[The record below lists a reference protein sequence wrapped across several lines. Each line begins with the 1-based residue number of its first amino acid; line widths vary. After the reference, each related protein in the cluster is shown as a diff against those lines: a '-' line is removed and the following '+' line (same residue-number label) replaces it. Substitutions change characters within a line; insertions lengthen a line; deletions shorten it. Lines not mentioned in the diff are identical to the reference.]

1 MRKSATQPESGA
13 RVADGAIQLHRQTM
27 RESWGPWLMLAPT
40 FIVLTAVG
48 IYPLGY
54 SLWISLHDY
63 HPSNPSFPQG
73 FIWFENYV
81 NVFLDHHARHALG
94 LTAIFTVSSVGAS
107 LVIGFA
113 LALLFNQRLPGLAIA
128 RSLILIPMLV
138 TPIAVGITW
147 RIMYNPDLGVINH
160 LLGLFGIPGQGWLA
174 SMNQSLLSVIIV
186 DVWQWTP
193 FMFLILYAGIR
204 SLPRSPF
211 ESAAIDGATRL
222 QVFFFVTLPMMR
234 PVIVLAVLLRA
245 VDSVRTFDQI
255 FMMTRG
261 GPNLTTDLVSLYLQ
275 RVNFKFFDIGYGA
288 ALSWVFLVLLMATV
302 IAFIRYSGF
311 LRGAAEKEAR

>member
-1 MRKSATQPESGA
+1 M
-13 RVADGAIQLHRQTM
+13 
-27 RESWGPWLMLAPT
+27 
-40 FIVLTAVG
+40 LTAVG

-54 SLWISLHDY
+54 SLWISLNDY

-73 FIWFENYV
+73 FIWFDNYV
-81 NVFLDHHARHALG
+81 KAFFDDQARHALG
-94 LTAIFTVSSVGAS
+94 LTALFTVSSVGAS
-107 LVIGFA
+107 LVIGLG

-128 RSLILIPMLV
+128 RTLILIPMLV
-138 TPIAVGITW
+138 TPVAVGITW
-147 RIMYNPDLGVINH
+147 RIMFNPDLGVINY
-160 LLGLFGIPGQGWLA
+160 LLGLVGIPSQGWLA

-193 FMFLILYAGIR
+193 FMFLILFAGVR

-211 ESAAIDGATRL
+211 ESAAIDGASRL
-222 QVFFFVTLPMMR
+222 QAFFLVTLPMLR

-261 GPNLTTDLVSLYLQ
+261 GPNLTTDLASLYLQ

-288 ALSWVFLVLLMATV
+288 ALSWLFLILLMVAV
-302 IAFIRYSGF
+302 IVFIRYSGF
-311 LRGAAEKEAR
+311 LRRAAEKESQ

>member
-1 MRKSATQPESGA
+1 MPKIVTEPEIGA
-13 RVADGAIQLHRQTM
+13 RVADGAIQPYRQTI

-54 SLWISLHDY
+54 SLWISFNDY

-73 FIWFENYV
+73 FIWFENYLTA
-81 NVFLDHHARHALG
+81 FLDGQARHALG

-128 RSLILIPMLV
+128 RTLILIPMLV

-147 RIMYNPDLGVINH
+147 RIMFNPDLGVINY
-160 LLGLFGIPGQGWLA
+160 LLGLIGIPSQGWLA
-174 SMNQSLLSVIIV
+174 SMNQSLLSVIVV

-193 FMFLILYAGIR
+193 FMFLILFAGVR

-211 ESAAIDGATRL
+211 ESAAIDGASRAKI
-222 QVFFFVTLPMMR
+222 FFLVTLPMMR
-234 PVIVLAVLLRA
+234 PVILLAVLLRA

-261 GPNLTTDLVSLYLQ
+261 GPNQTTDLVSLYLQ

-288 ALSWVFLVLLMATV
+288 ALSWLFLILLMAAV

-311 LRGAAEKEAR
+311 LRSAAEKEAR

>member
-1 MRKSATQPESGA
+1 MPSQLGFAGQAAEGPPR
-13 RVADGAIQLHRQTM
+13 LHRQNM
-27 RESWGPWLMLAPT
+27 RENWAPWLMLAPT
-40 FIVLTAVG
+40 FFVLIAVG

-73 FIWFENYV
+73 FIWFDNYV
-81 NVFLDHHARHALG
+81 KAFLDEQARHALG
-94 LTAIFTVSSVGAS
+94 LTAIFTVSSVAAS
-107 LVIGFA
+107 LVIGLG
-113 LALLFNQRLPGLAIA
+113 LALLFNHHLPGLAIA
-128 RSLILIPMLV
+128 RTLILIPMLV

-147 RIMYNPDLGVINH
+147 RIMFNPDLGVINY
-160 LLGLFGIPGQGWLA
+160 LLGSIGIPAQGWLA

-193 FMFLILYAGIR
+193 FMFLILFAGVR

-211 ESAAIDGATRL
+211 ESAAIDGASRL
-222 QVFFFVTLPMMR
+222 QAFFLVTLPMLR

-288 ALSWVFLVLLMATV
+288 ALSWLFLILLMIAV

-311 LRGAAEKEAR
+311 LRNAAEREAQ

>member
-1 MRKSATQPESGA
+1 
-13 RVADGAIQLHRQTM
+13 
-27 RESWGPWLMLAPT
+27 
-40 FIVLTAVG
+40 
-48 IYPLGY
+48 
-54 SLWISLHDY
+54 
-63 HPSNPSFPQG
+63 
-73 FIWFENYV
+73 
-81 NVFLDHHARHALG
+81 
-94 LTAIFTVSSVGAS
+94 
-107 LVIGFA
+107 
-113 LALLFNQRLPGLAIA
+113 
-128 RSLILIPMLV
+128 MLV

-147 RIMYNPDLGVINH
+147 RIMFNPDLGVINY
-160 LLGLFGIPGQGWLA
+160 LLGSIGIPAQGWLA

-193 FMFLILYAGIR
+193 FMFLILFAGVR

-211 ESAAIDGATRL
+211 ESAAIDGASRL
-222 QVFFFVTLPMMR
+222 QAFFLVTLPMLR

-288 ALSWVFLVLLMATV
+288 ALSWLFLILLMIAV
-302 IAFIRYSGF
+302 IAFIRYTGF
-311 LRGAAEKEAR
+311 LRSAAEREAQ

>member
-1 MRKSATQPESGA
+1 
-13 RVADGAIQLHRQTM
+13 M

-40 FIVLTAVG
+40 FLVLTAVG

-54 SLWISLHDY
+54 SLWISLNDF

-73 FIWFENYV
+73 FIGLDNYV
-81 NVFLDHHARHALG
+81 NVFLDEQARHALG
-94 LTAIFTVSSVGAS
+94 LTVLFSASSVGAS
-107 LVIGFA
+107 LILG
-113 LALLFNQRLPGLAIA
+113 LGMALLFNQRLPGLAIA
-128 RSLILIPMLV
+128 RTLILIPMLV
-138 TPIAVGITW
+138 TPIVVGITW
-147 RIMYNPDLGVINH
+147 RIMFNPDLGVINY
-160 LLGLFGIPGQGWLA
+160 LLGSIGIPGQGWLA
-174 SMNQSLLSVIIV
+174 SMNQSMLSVIIV

-193 FMFLILYAGIR
+193 FMFLILFAGVR

-211 ESAAIDGATRL
+211 ESAAIDGASRI
-222 QVFFFVTLPMMR
+222 QAFFLVTLPMLR

-261 GPNLTTDLVSLYLQ
+261 GPNMTTDLVSLYLQ

-288 ALSWVFLVLLMATV
+288 ALSWVFLILLMLAV